1 MISQPTIAT
10 DRNNSAPG
18 RQTPAA
24 LLHRATTS
32 PFVGLLNRDL
42 RVLGRSLGQFAAQ
55 IILQP
60 LLLVFTFTYVLP
72 HIGLGFSA
80 GSRSYA
86 TLLVPG
92 LLAATALSTGISTV
106 TTPLS
111 TDLGGTHEIDD
122 RVLAP
127 ISIAAVAREKILV
140 GAIHSWLA
148 ALMVFPLCELVSA
161 TPVHIHVGSWPLFV
175 AVFILLGVIS
185 GALGLTLGTLVKPS
199 QIGILYGVL
208 LIPIQFLGCVYY
220 PWSALQH
227 IHWVQITT
235 LADPLTYLTEGDRA
249 ALTPQVPH
257 MSTLAVL
264 SISIALALTLSAAAS
279 VLLRKRVQA

>member
-1 MISQPTIAT
+1 VISQLNTGA
-10 DRNNSAPG
+10 SAF
-18 RQTPAA
+18 
-24 LLHRATTS
+24 L
-32 PFVGLLNRDL
+32 GLLNRDL
-42 RVLGRSLGQFAAQ
+42 RVLRRSVGQFAAQ
-55 IILQP
+55 IVIQP

-72 HIGLGFSA
+72 HIGLGFAA
-80 GSRSYA
+80 GHSSYA

-127 ISIAAVAREKILV
+127 ISIAAIAREKILV
-140 GAIHSWLA
+140 GAVYAWLS

-161 TPVHIHVGSWPLFV
+161 TPVQIHIQSWPLFT
-175 AVFILLGVIS
+175 AVFILTGITS
-185 GALGLTLGTLVKPS
+185 GALGLTLGTLVKPH
-199 QIGILYGVL
+199 QIGLLYGVL

-227 IHWVQITT
+227 IHWFQIVT
-235 LADPLTYLTEGDRA
+235 LANPLTYLAEGTRA
-249 ALTPQVPH
+249 ALTPQVQH
-257 MSTLAVL
+257 LSTAIILLVSL
-264 SISIALALTLSAAAS
+264 SLALTLTSAAS